1 VQEVLAVRFRM
12 TLFWINVLF
21 VGLEKAIHNKEE
33 SLDVTILYK
42 KWEILLR
49 YYCILYITLLNGI
62 SNSWELM

>member
-1 VQEVLAVRFRM
+1 MQEVLAVRFRM

-21 VGLEKAIHNKEE
+21 VGLEKATHNKEE

-42 KWEILLR
+42 KWGILLR

>member
-1 VQEVLAVRFRM
+1 MQEVLAVRFRM

-49 YYCILYITLLNGI
+49 YYCILYFTLLNGI
-62 SNSWELM
+62 SSIWELM